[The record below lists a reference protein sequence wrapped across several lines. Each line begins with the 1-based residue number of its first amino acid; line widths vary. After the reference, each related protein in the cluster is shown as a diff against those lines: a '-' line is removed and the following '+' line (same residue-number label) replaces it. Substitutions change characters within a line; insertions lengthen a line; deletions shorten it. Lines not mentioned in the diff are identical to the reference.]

1 MKHEKHEKHAETKHE
16 ETKHEEP
23 KHEETPVKTDGKKK
37 NPWMYSTIAVV
48 VLLAIVV
55 AISFTGTG
63 MTVSNKIPSQEAA
76 NKTISFINDNL
87 LSAGTTA
94 KFVSIEEEQ
103 DLYKLKI
110 NVGGQPYDTYV
121 TKDGRMLF
129 TSGISMTKTNQT
141 TVPTTPTT
149 VPPVTKVDKPE
160 ARAFVMSYC
169 PYGLQFLKAYI
180 PVMELLG
187 DKADLSVN
195 FVSYAMHG
203 KKELDENTR
212 LYCIQKEQKD
222 KFAAYLR
229 CFVVSGDANNC
240 TAQAGIDISK
250 LNACINATDKQ
261 FNITGLYN
269 DQSTWSGGQY
279 PQYPVDAALDE
290 QYGVQG
296 SPTFVLNGQ
305 SISVSRSAEA
315 IKQAIC
321 SSFKTPPSECSQQLN
336 ASQESPG
343 IGPIGSGSASTGSG
357 SCS

>member
-1 MKHEKHEKHAETKHE
+1 MKVMKHEKHEKHAETKHE

-55 AISFTGTG
+55 AVSFTGTG
-63 MTVSNKIPSQEAA
+63 TPVSNKIPSQEAA

-94 KFVSIEEEQ
+94 ELVTVEEEQ

-129 TSGISMTKTNQT
+129 TSGISMTETTQT
-141 TVPTTPTT
+141 TTPTT
-149 VPPVTKVDKPE
+149 VPPATKVDKPE

-169 PYGLQFLKAYI
+169 PYGLQFLKAYV

-187 DKADLSVN
+187 DKADLKVN

-212 LYCIQKEQKD
+212 MYCIQKEQQD

-229 CFVVSGDANNC
+229 CFVGSDNPDKC
-240 TAQAGIDISK
+240 MTDTGIDKAKI
-250 LNACINATDKQ
+250 NACINATDKQ

-269 DQSTWSGGQY
+269 DQSTWSGGQF
-279 PQYPVDAALDE
+279 PQYPVDAALGA

-321 SSFKTPPSECSQQLN
+321 SSFNNPPSECSQQLST
-336 ASQESPG
+336 AQESAG
-343 IGPIGSGSASTGSG
+343 IGPIGSGSASTGNG
-357 SCS
+357 SCV